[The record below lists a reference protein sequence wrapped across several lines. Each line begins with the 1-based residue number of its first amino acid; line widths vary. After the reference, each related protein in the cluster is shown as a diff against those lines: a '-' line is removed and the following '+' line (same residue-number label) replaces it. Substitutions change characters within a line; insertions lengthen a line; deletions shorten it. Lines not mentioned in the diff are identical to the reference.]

1 MTTEKQP
8 VLYSVE
14 APGEGYYKKGT
25 ITADHE
31 IILDLPSNLSVSS
44 FYYQDKGV
52 CIKTSSKSVTVQG
65 VYQTIYHYHRYHDK
79 KQLETFVA
87 IPVID
92 LCSSEYIYFAMSVNS
107 YSSDYNSS
115 VLIVGTQDNTTM
127 ILTVTQLTSVS
138 VGSSTIDLIPGEEY
152 SFVINRL
159 QTGFIESRSDLTG
172 SKIVTDKQVSVFSGH
187 QFGYILDSSSSHLVE
202 QIPPTVLWG
211 TVHYVIPL
219 EDASAGYAIKLVTS
233 NECVIKIY
241 CNSSSLPIFTT
252 TLNSGGFL
260 VKEFSNK
267 EFCIIESTSEVL
279 IVQFSLGR
287 YYSSSYDDVFM
298 ALVPSKKQ
306 YYNKFKFTII
316 NDNIDEIHYSYEGNN
331 NYGFVN
337 IIVMA
342 QYYQPGKIYILTNGS
357 YTSLDNELWQPIKA
371 NNITEAYATQLNI
384 TYDTAE
390 VYHINKTA
398 LMAVMVYGF
407 SYRGSHGTAI
417 SGHVNKGMYVCMYV
431 CSYTTHVQ
439 ICVLISNLRIRIS

>member
-1 MTTEKQP
+1 MGNSTLCYTTGN
-8 VLYSVE
+8 V
-14 APGEGYYKKGT
+14 
-25 ITADHE
+25 
-31 IILDLPSNLSVSS
+31 
-44 FYYQDKGV
+44 
-52 CIKTSSKSVTVQG
+52 
-65 VYQTIYHYHRYHDK
+65 
-79 KQLETFVA
+79 
-87 IPVID
+87 
-92 LCSSEYIYFAMSVNS
+92 
-107 YSSDYNSS
+107 
-115 VLIVGTQDNTTM
+115 
-127 ILTVTQLTSVS
+127 
-138 VGSSTIDLIPGEEY
+138 
-152 SFVINRL
+152 
-159 QTGFIESRSDLTG
+159 
-172 SKIVTDKQVSVFSGH
+172 
-187 QFGYILDSSSSHLVE
+187 
-202 QIPPTVLWG
+202 
-211 TVHYVIPL
+211 
-219 EDASAGYAIKLVTS
+219 SAGYAIKLVTL
-233 NECVIKIY
+233 NKCEIKIY
-241 CNSSSLPIFTT
+241 CNSSLPVFTT

-267 EFCIIESTSEVL
+267 EFCKIESTSEVL
-279 IVQFSLGR
+279 IAQFSLGK

-298 ALVPSKKQ
+298 TLVTYKKQ

-431 CSYTTHVQ
+431 CM
-439 ICVLISNLRIRIS
+439 